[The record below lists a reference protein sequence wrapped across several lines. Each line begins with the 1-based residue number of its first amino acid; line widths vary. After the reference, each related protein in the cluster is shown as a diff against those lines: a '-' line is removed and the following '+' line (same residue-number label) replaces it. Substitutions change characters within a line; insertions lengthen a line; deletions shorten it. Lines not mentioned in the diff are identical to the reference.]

1 MDFKTFLCCLFAH
14 VTFLLHQWVLNSTAI
29 SILVQLWLGLCNYV
43 KAVSFIRFYFPLTFH
58 PLVFIIFLSGAAGM
72 SVRHSLCSFA
82 EAKPVGSDAKVSLER
97 RTRQAAGGL
106 MLRVPAVSWH
116 AGCGQGEGLGEAL
129 RGRSWLE
136 LCFKAF

>member
-1 MDFKTFLCCLFAH
+1 M
-14 VTFLLHQWVLNSTAI
+14 
-29 SILVQLWLGLCNYV
+29 
-43 KAVSFIRFYFPLTFH
+43 
-58 PLVFIIFLSGAAGM
+58 
-72 SVRHSLCSFA
+72 
-82 EAKPVGSDAKVSLER
+82 GSDAKVSLER

-116 AGCGQGEGLGEAL
+116 AGCGQREGLGEAL